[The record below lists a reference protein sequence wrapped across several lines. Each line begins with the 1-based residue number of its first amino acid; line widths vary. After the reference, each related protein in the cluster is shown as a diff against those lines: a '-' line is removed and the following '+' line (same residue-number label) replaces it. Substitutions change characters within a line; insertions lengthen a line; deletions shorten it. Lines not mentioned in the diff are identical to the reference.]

1 MGTGKPKINT
11 TTRIRINHPLHGL
24 MTVYV
29 STEALRRLRINL
41 IKLESLF
48 VPRKGKADEVCRE
61 LYAIANEIPDH
72 MMAGGRTAILNG
84 ATPRGWMHLD
94 DSISGFGYG
103 SRKL

>member
-94 DSISGFGYG
+94 DKISGFGYD
-103 SRKL
+103 SWRV